1 MSDRKKL
8 TKPTGITGPITVTFG
23 ATGSVAEF
31 KQLEFPKT
39 KEEIEKFIVNGFL
52 KAAATLNFLPQ
63 AVVSASQND
72 QANFDFSLKLTGG
85 GTKSLELMEIAPL
98 ENLRGSYVSAPASYK
113 PYDFARFI
121 FEKLMAKSQRYK
133 ASNQGGLILLVYVTD
148 WHFVLSQTVTALL
161 QYWTCHTAH
170 SFEAIYCYS
179 PMDES
184 SGIAELIYPTQT
196 EFWTTFDPER
206 YKENL
211 VINLS
216 PTAWVSG

>member
-1 MSDRKKL
+1 MNDRKKPI
-8 TKPTGITGPITVTFG
+8 KPTGTTGPVTIISGSSG
-23 ATGSVAEF
+23 ATAEF
-31 KQLEFPKT
+31 RKLKFPTT
-39 KEEIEKFIVNGFL
+39 KEDIEKFIVNEFL

-98 ENLRGSYVSAPASYK
+98 ENLRGSYAIAPASYK

-161 QYWTCHTAH
+161 QYWTCHTEH

-179 PMDES
+179 PIDE
-184 SGIAELIYPTQT
+184 GTGVAELIYPTPK
-196 EFWTTFDPER
+196 EFWATFNPDS
-206 YKENL
+206 YKEN
-211 VINLS
+211 VVVNLS
-216 PTAWVSG
+216 PAEWTPG